1 MHFATLSEFLRGRKF
16 DDGSLDRPRNEKPTD
31 GGHYYARGYQF
42 VDNFGA
48 DAWLD
53 VWSSKVQSHEMSLSI
68 SGLLGVRA
76 MASRRLKQVGRCSP
90 INGDQIKR
98 PC

>member
-1 MHFATLSEFLRGRKF
+1 MM
-16 DDGSLDRPRNEKPTD
+16 DDLIAPVNEKPTN
-31 GGHYYARGYQF
+31 GGYDYARGYQF

-53 VWSSKVQSHEMSLSI
+53 VWSSPRFNLTRCPCPR

-76 MASRRLKQVGRCSP
+76 MASRRLKLGWQVFPDKWGVRSSGP
-90 INGDQIKR
+90 VHLLH
-98 PC
+98 